1 MPNILLKKTFK
12 IKPSG
17 FSVKAEKTLT
27 FHGSMSNDM
36 INLINQRVGLL
47 RLVSAAGKL
56 TFRMDSYG
64 HFAANMNHD
73 FQKFHEEDAV
83 VAILDIMQELGF
95 DFKFQ
100 YDQEIHSDKVTGSSY
115 TKREVFVFNKA

>member
-100 YDQEIHSDKVTGSSY
+100 YDQEVHSDKVTGSSY